1 MGNARNFI
9 LNEVYEGAAV
19 PEAFLEK
26 QKNFHE
32 NVLSTNDAVEW
43 SLNEDA
49 VECIR
54 SQHFEIFMRRPYKD
68 PQQKRRKKRKKLSES
83 KFLSRCKLRV
93 ELKVRREGT
102 STCFLITSEIFL

>member
-1 MGNARNFI
+1 MPQRDNIRWVNARNFI
-9 LNEVYEGAAV
+9 LHEVYEGAAV
-19 PEAFLEK
+19 PEVFLEK
-26 QKNFHE
+26 QKLHE

-54 SQHFEIFMRRPYKD
+54 SQHFEIFIRRPYKD
-68 PQQKRRKKRKKLSES
+68 SQQKRRKKRKKLSES

-93 ELKVRREGT
+93 ELKEEKAPRHA
-102 STCFLITSEIFL
+102 S